1 MTLGRIKFQHL
12 MMGLGLLLMA
22 SPLVDIN
29 TKGEVLHYHR
39 VVYAWAASY
48 YSNIRRTFHGSSHL
62 PPLLCEILVDAF
74 DILREP
80 AKHTRRHRKT
90 NQLCRVLYYIFLK
103 KYTRDEGG
111 YILIAFRVC
120 FFL

>member
-39 VVYAWAASY
+39 VVYMLGPHLIILIYAERFTALRISRSVAAAASLGNFSGRVR
-48 YSNIRRTFHGSSHL
+48 YS
-62 PPLLCEILVDAF
+62 P
-74 DILREP
+74 
-80 AKHTRRHRKT
+80 
-90 NQLCRVLYYIFLK
+90 
-103 KYTRDEGG
+103 
-111 YILIAFRVC
+111 
-120 FFL
+120 